1 MGKPVGRG
9 AAVVIS
15 MMYKSVLLLLHTLP
29 SWSRRQPRTRRLKR
43 RVSRPCRIWKKKK
56 ILKKKKKKISTFL
69 LFVCS
74 LEGEDFNEAREHLT
88 FLSSVVFSVALEAFN
103 ETKF

>member
-1 MGKPVGRG
+1 MSNLEEEEN
-9 AAVVIS
+9 I
-15 MMYKSVLLLLHTLP
+15 
-29 SWSRRQPRTRRLKR
+29 
-43 RVSRPCRIWKKKK
+43 
-56 ILKKKKKKISTFL
+56 KKKKKKDFYFFT
-69 LFVCS
+69 FVCS